1 MTSLWS
7 FDEPSPKPGYIW
19 RTRNAKG
26 DPRVQT
32 DILGGGVALDGSSTG
47 NRTGGAYCV
56 TTKHTPF
63 VGPRD
68 KGMAIDPRTGE
79 KRKLHPKVEKA
90 LTRAIDLQM
99 IMHKALG
106 QELHSIGWDVMVRE
120 DEPLFIEFNINN
132 GFFVGDHSL
141 EELELMTAFYGR
153 EYQARLPK
161 QLLNFDP
168 EEEEAKKKK

>member
-1 MTSLWS
+1 MA
-7 FDEPSPKPGYIW
+7 FD
-19 RTRNAKG
+19 TRKG
-26 DPRVQT
+26 TKAP
-32 DILGGGVALDGSSTG
+32 LD
-47 NRTGGAYCV
+47 
-56 TTKHTPF
+56 
-63 VGPRD
+63 
-68 KGMAIDPRTGE
+68 
-79 KRKLHPKVEKA
+79 PKVDKA
-90 LTRAIDLQM
+90 LSRAIDLQLK
-99 IMHKALG
+99 MHKNLG
-106 QELHSIGWDVMVRE
+106 KELHSIGWDVMVRE